1 MSSLY
6 PTSPTLSA
14 RKSTSRTAS
23 QPQLSQWAAVT
34 LPQVMV
40 KKTEETE
47 SRAVTGEAAARA
59 GSRGNRKH
67 EHDSAG
73 HTNKE
78 LGIGVVTDARL

>member
-1 MSSLY
+1 
-6 PTSPTLSA
+6 
-14 RKSTSRTAS
+14 
-23 QPQLSQWAAVT
+23 
-34 LPQVMV
+34 MV